1 MQNNVDIKE
10 VLLLRFISSLIKSR
24 QVVVLLHSQ
33 IIKLDKIGVLSTWLR
48 SNQLKNYANQ
58 FLENKIIKTTCL
70 FHI

>member
-1 MQNNVDIKE
+1 MQNTIDIKE
-10 VLLLRFISSLIKSR
+10 VFFLQFINSLIKSR

-33 IIKLDKIGVLSTWLR
+33 IIKLDKIGVLSTWLH

-58 FLENKIIKTTCL
+58 FLENKITKTTCL